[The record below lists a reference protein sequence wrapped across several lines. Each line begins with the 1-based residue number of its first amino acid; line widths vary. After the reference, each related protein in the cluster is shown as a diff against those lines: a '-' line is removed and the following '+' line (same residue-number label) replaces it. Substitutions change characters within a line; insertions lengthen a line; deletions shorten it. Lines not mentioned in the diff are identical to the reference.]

1 MINKSKLWFL
11 TLSSIILVLAVYY
24 IAIPNDSDY
33 LVFNNISEK
42 EEQAES
48 PTISES
54 EIITAMRVQKEEE
67 HLESTKLLQE
77 ILLNNSKTV
86 QEKNDAYEQIKN
98 LNNNK
103 SIEEK
108 LEKDLIE
115 KFNKNFFVQ
124 IKDNN
129 IKIVLANTKESSSL
143 ANEIIVYVNSK
154 LESNYY
160 CTVKFE

>member
-11 TLSSIILVLAVYY
+11 TLSSIILVLAIYY

-33 LVFNNISEK
+33 LVFNNTSEK
-42 EEQAES
+42 EEADES
-48 PTISES
+48 TSISES

-77 ILLNNSKTV
+77 ILLSSSKTV
-86 QEKNDAYEQIKN
+86 QEKNEAYEQIKN

-108 LEKDLIE
+108 LEKELVD

-129 IKIVLANTKESSSL
+129 IKIVLANTKESNSL
-143 ANEIIVYVNSK
+143 ANDIIVYVNSE
-154 LESNYY
+154 LDGNYY

>member
-24 IAIPNDSDY
+24 IAIPNDNDY
-33 LVFNNISEK
+33 LVFNNVSEK
-42 EEQAES
+42 EKELES
-48 PTISES
+48 TSISES

-67 HLESTKLLQE
+67 HLESTKLLQD
-77 ILLNNSKTV
+77 ILLSNSKTV
-86 QEKNDAYEQIKN
+86 QEKNDAFEQIKN

-108 LEKDLIE
+108 LENDLIE

-129 IKIVLANTKESSSL
+129 IKIVLANTKESNSL
-143 ANEIIVYVNSK
+143 ANEIIVFVNSK
-154 LESNYY
+154 LDNEYY

>member
-11 TLSSIILVLAVYY
+11 TLSSIILVLAIYY
-24 IAIPNDSDY
+24 IAIPNDNEL
-33 LVFNNISEK
+33 LVFNNVSDNQNVQSET
-42 EEQAES
+42 
-48 PTISES
+48 TIKES

-67 HLESTKLLQE
+67 HLESTRLLQE
-77 ILLNNSKTV
+77 ILLSSSKSV

-108 LEKDLIE
+108 MENEL
-115 KFNKNFFVQ
+115 NKEFEINCFVQ
-124 IKDNN
+124 IKDDK
-129 IKIVLANTKESSSL
+129 IKIVIANKKESTSL
-143 ANEIIVYVNSK
+143 ANDIIVHVNNK
-154 LESNYY
+154 LDNNYY

>member
-24 IAIPNDSDY
+24 IAIPNDNDY

-42 EEQAES
+42 EESVES
-48 PTISES
+48 TSINES

-86 QEKNDAYEQIKN
+86 QEKNEAYEQIKN

-103 SIEEK
+103 SVEEK
-108 LEKDLIE
+108 LEKDLID
-115 KFNKNFFVQ
+115 KFDKNFFVQ
-124 IKDNN
+124 IKDSN

-154 LESNYY
+154 LDNNYY

>member
-24 IAIPNDSDY
+24 IAIPNDNDY
-33 LVFNNISEK
+33 LVFNNVSESEK
-42 EEQAES
+42 ELGS
-48 PTISES
+48 TTISES
-54 EIITAMRVQKEEE
+54 EVITAMRVQKEEE

-77 ILLNNSKTV
+77 ILLSNSKTV

-108 LEKDLIE
+108 LENDLID

-129 IKIVLANTKESSSL
+129 IKVVLANTKESNSL
-143 ANEIIVYVNSK
+143 ANDIIVYVNSK
-154 LESNYY
+154 LDNDYY

>member
-11 TLSSIILVLAVYY
+11 TLSSIILVLAIYY
-24 IAIPNDSDY
+24 IAIPNDNET
-33 LVFNNISEK
+33 LVFNNVSDNNKVLEK
-42 EEQAES
+42 TNIE
-48 PTISES
+48 ES

-77 ILLNNSKTV
+77 ILLSNSKSV

-108 LEKDLIE
+108 MEHDLNQE
-115 KFNKNFFVQ
+115 FNINCFVQ
-124 IKDNN
+124 IKDDK
-129 IKIVLANTKESSSL
+129 IKVVLANTKESNSL
-143 ANEIIVYVNSK
+143 ANEIIVFVNTK
-154 LESNYY
+154 LKNDYY

>member
-24 IAIPNDSDY
+24 IAIPNDNDY
-33 LVFNNISEK
+33 LVFNNVKEK
-42 EEQAES
+42 EEAVES

-103 SIEEK
+103 SVEEK
-108 LEKDLIE
+108 LEKELIE

-129 IKIVLANTKESSSL
+129 VKIVLANTKESNSL

-154 LESNYY
+154 LDKNYY

>member
-24 IAIPNDSDY
+24 IAIPNDNES
-33 LVFNNISEK
+33 LVFNNVNDN
-42 EEQAES
+42 EEVVES
-48 PTISES
+48 TSIKES

-77 ILLNNSKTV
+77 ILLSNSKTV

-108 LEKDLIE
+108 LEKDLID
-115 KFNKNFFVQ
+115 KFGKNFFVQ

-129 IKIVLANTKESSSL
+129 IKIVLANAKESNSL

-154 LESNYY
+154 LDNDYY

>member
-24 IAIPNDSDY
+24 IAIPNDNDS
-33 LVFNNISEK
+33 LVFNNVNEK
-42 EEQAES
+42 EEAVES
-48 PTISES
+48 TTINES

-77 ILLNNSKTV
+77 ILLSNSKTV

-98 LNNNK
+98 LNNNR

-108 LEKDLIE
+108 LENDLID

-129 IKIVLANTKESSSL
+129 IKVVLANTKESSSL

-154 LESNYY
+154 LDNSYY